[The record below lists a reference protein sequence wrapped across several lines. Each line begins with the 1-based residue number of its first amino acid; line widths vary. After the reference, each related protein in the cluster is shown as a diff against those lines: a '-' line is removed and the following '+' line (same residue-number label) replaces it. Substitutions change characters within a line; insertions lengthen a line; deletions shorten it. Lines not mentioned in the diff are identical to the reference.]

1 MSITNKILI
10 ALFVTCLCLQPVFAQ
25 ESLEP
30 VDDAAVL
37 IGGILGGG
45 KKGVEAARLTTNTE
59 QGATVEIDYKGFE
72 GKYVVKGFILNKLKK
87 PIEGIACEPVTLSKP
102 EGTAELKFVFGG
114 GGNYTTTTLETHFV
128 SFVFSK
134 TDGVLSGLDIGG
146 QDLLGETFV
155 YKLTKSWRV
164 GGSEAMV
171 INVKLT
177 PFKSAASIKP

>member
-1 MSITNKILI
+1 MSIISRILI
-10 ALFVTCLCLQPVFAQ
+10 VPFVAFFFLQPVFAQ
-25 ESLEP
+25 ESLEA

-37 IGGILGGG
+37 ISGILGGG
-45 KKGVEAARLTTNTE
+45 KKGVEAARLITNTE
-59 QGATVEIDYKGFE
+59 QSAMVEIDFKGFE
-72 GKYVVKGFILNKLKK
+72 GKYTVKGLILNKLKK
-87 PIEGIACEPVTLSKP
+87 PIEGIVCEPVTLSKP
-102 EGTAELKFVFGG
+102 DGTAELKFVFEG

-146 QDLLGETFV
+146 PDMLAETFV

-177 PFKSAASIKP
+177 PFKSAASIQP